1 MTWELL
7 VKKKKKV
14 PMLYHKIPFLKLHQG
29 FWNQHMRDFLESMC
43 HSPKDATEKKVDLVS
58 AVI

>member
-1 MTWELL
+1 
-7 VKKKKKV
+7 
-14 PMLYHKIPFLKLHQG
+14 MLYHKIPFPKLHQG